1 MQRICCAR
9 VLLNCAN
16 LTPVATVVVVLVI
29 AIPVSLP
36 HWLLTRPGDCRD
48 ALVTF
53 RFVVTVF
60 TCALCAE
67 FESLCAT
74 TVAGVPV
81 ASYTKEYQS
90 YYTWITLILI
100 M

>member
-1 MQRICCAR
+1 MQRICYAR
-9 VLLNCAN
+9 LLLNCAN
-16 LTPVATVVVVLVI
+16 LTPVATGVVVLVI

-36 HWLLTRPGDCRD
+36 CWLFTCSGDCRD

-60 TCALCAE
+60 TCAFFAE
-67 FESLCAT
+67 FVSLCAT

-81 ASYTKEYQS
+81 ASYTKAYV
-90 YYTWITLILI
+90 IT